1 MTTASRDFKIATPQP
16 KAKSELAKADRERRI
31 EVGEV
36 RRMRTRTLLLDAAMT
51 VLGHEG
57 GRLATVEEIIGK
69 ASVSRGS
76 FYNHF
81 DGREQFLE
89 AVAYHL
95 SHEFNTDLEAS
106 LGGDNDAAKRG
117 ATWIRQY
124 LHRVRSD
131 PEWGWALV
139 NVSLNGS
146 KLLGEETYMVAHNNI
161 ALGCKQKLWKVHDLD
176 AAVDLAVG
184 TVLAAAIRI
193 LHGPTKS
200 SHPEETAYI
209 ILSSLGTPVDQIKHL
224 IAMPLPEVGFSR
236 LKSA

>member
-1 MTTASRDFKIATPQP
+1 MTSKVGDLSARPPRLKGMSKI
-16 KAKSELAKADRERRI
+16 SDGDRERRM

-36 RRMRTRTLLLDAAMT
+36 RRLRTRTLLLESALA

-57 GRLATVEEIIGK
+57 GRLATVEEIISK
-69 ASVSRGS
+69 AGVSRGS

-95 SHEFNTDLEAS
+95 SHEFNTELEMS
-106 LGGDNDAAKRG
+106 LGGDNNAIKRG

-124 LHRVRSD
+124 LHRVRADS
-131 PEWGWALV
+131 EWGWALV

-146 KLLGEETYMVAHNNI
+146 KLLGEETYMVAHSNI
-161 ALGCKQKLWKVHDLD
+161 ALGCKQQVWKVHDQD

-184 TVLAAAIRI
+184 TVLAAALRI
-193 LHGPTKS
+193 LRGPTKS
-200 SHPEETAYI
+200 DHPEKTAYI
-209 ILSSLGTPVDQIKHL
+209 VLLALGTSPEQIKRFVS
-224 IAMPLPEVGFSR
+224 MPLPNVR
-236 LKSA
+236 SAT